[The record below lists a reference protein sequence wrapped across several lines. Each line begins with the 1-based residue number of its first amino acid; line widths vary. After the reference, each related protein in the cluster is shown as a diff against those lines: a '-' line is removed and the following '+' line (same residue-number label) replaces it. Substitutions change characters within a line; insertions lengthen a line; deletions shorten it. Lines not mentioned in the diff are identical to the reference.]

1 MIPRKANIFWFG
13 NKEMPAKESY
23 CLSQNKKVLKDYEFK
38 IWNENDFQD
47 LVRDKPNLEKFI
59 SYALSNKIYAQ
70 LSDLAK
76 LLVLEKEGGW
86 CFDTDNEFV
95 TAPDN
100 YLKHGWVSG
109 FENYHGRYMPITAV
123 MAAQPSH
130 KFTKF
135 LISAYEQLDP
145 LQICHIPNTEWI
157 SNMLFAN
164 NILNNNM
171 HQYHE
176 GLDLTLYPSSVFCAT
191 GTDVNPVA
199 FHHFSGLWI
208 PNNEEV
214 KRKL

>member
-1 MIPRKANIFWFG
+1 MIPKKANIFWFG
-13 NKEMPAKESY
+13 GKQMPPKESY
-23 CLSQNKKVLKDYEFK
+23 CLEQNKKVLNHYQFK
-38 IWNENDFQD
+38 IWDEKDFNS
-47 LVRDKPNLEKFI
+47 LVANRPTLDKFVD
-59 SYALSNKIYAQ
+59 YALSNKIYAQ

-95 TAPDN
+95 RAPDE

-109 FENYHGRYMPITAV
+109 FENFFGRFMPITAV
-123 MAAQPSH
+123 MAAQPNH
-130 KFTKF
+130 KFTQL

-145 LQICHIPNTEWI
+145 KQICHIPNTEWI

-164 NILNNNM
+164 NIFNNNTY
-171 HQYHE
+171 QYHE
-176 GLDLTLYPSSVFCAT
+176 GFDLTLYPSNVFCAT
-191 GTDVNPVA
+191 KTDVNPVA

-214 KRKL
+214 KRKF